1 MSGELARR
9 KICLL
14 GDVGVGKTSLVT
26 RFVHGGFSAE
36 YLTTVG
42 VKVDTRVVRP
52 ARGAPLKLVIW
63 DIAGTEAFSTV
74 DRAYLRSAAGYLLV
88 ADGTRP
94 QTLATASGLRDQL
107 DAQQQSLP
115 FVAIVNKRDDEA
127 QWAADPQALA
137 PWFDSGFPVVTT
149 SARTGEN
156 VEFAFAQLAMQLA
169 LS

>member
-1 MSGELARR
+1 MNAATKH

-26 RFVHGGFSAE
+26 RFVHGGYSAD

-42 VKVDTRVVRP
+42 VKIDTKVVEP
-52 ARGAPLKLVIW
+52 PRGSTVKFVIW
-63 DIAGTEAFSTV
+63 DIAGTEALSSI
-74 DRAYLRSAAGYLLV
+74 DRTYTRGASGFFLV

-94 QTLATASGLRDQL
+94 ASLEVAAGLHDQL
-107 DAQQQSLP
+107 DDELKALP
-115 FVAIVNKRDDEA
+115 FVPIINKRDLAAELTDESMA
-127 QWAADPQALA
+127 RWRQA
-137 PWFDSGFPVVTT
+137 GFGAITT

-156 VEFAFAQLAMQLA
+156 VEFAFAQLAMQIA